1 MTDER
6 IRAEELERLRLR
18 AQAAFRELCDS
29 DTRPLRTILREVE
42 GAVVRAAIERHRTI
56 VHTAAAL
63 GIARNTLSAMLIEHN
78 IRERP

>member
-1 MTDER
+1 MTDQYRE
-6 IRAEELERLRLR
+6 AELERLRLR
-18 AQAAFRELCDS
+18 AQSAFRELCDS
-29 DTRPLRTILREVE
+29 DARPLRTILREVE

-56 VHTAAAL
+56 AHTAAAL

>member
-1 MTDER
+1 MTDQHRE
-6 IRAEELERLRLR
+6 AELQRLRAR
-18 AQAAFRELCDS
+18 AQAAYREIGDY
-29 DTRPLRTILREVE
+29 DATPLRTILREVE